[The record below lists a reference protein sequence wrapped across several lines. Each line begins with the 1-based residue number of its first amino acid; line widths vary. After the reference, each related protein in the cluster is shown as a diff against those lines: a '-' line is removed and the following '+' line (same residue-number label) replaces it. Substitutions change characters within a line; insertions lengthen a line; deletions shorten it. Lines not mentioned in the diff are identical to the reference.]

1 MCTVHYVTK
10 YYFAEKN
17 SEDCVRNHPHT
28 SQSSFTTSLC
38 HNNTN
43 HHVIASSEFIDLTHG
58 RVYYYRISVE
68 GGDINLSSASFL
80 SSILLVIS
88 EFITVTNKLT
98 PMRVKNPSRIILM
111 TVHHIP
117 QRVHCISHL
126 SLVSYTV
133 D

>member
-1 MCTVHYVTK
+1 MCTVHCVTK

-43 HHVIASSEFIDLTHG
+43 HHAIASSEFIDLTHG

-68 GGDINLSSASFL
+68 GGDINLSSTSFL
-80 SSILLVIS
+80 SCILLVIS

-111 TVHHIP
+111 TVHRMLRRAHHIG
-117 QRVHCISHL
+117 CL